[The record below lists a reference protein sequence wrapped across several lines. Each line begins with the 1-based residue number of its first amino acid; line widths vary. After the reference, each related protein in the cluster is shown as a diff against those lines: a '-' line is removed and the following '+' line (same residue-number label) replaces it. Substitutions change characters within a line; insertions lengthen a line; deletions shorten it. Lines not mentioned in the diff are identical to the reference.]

1 MTDRIV
7 DLSKLEL
14 PNCEKCN
21 SPSKKL
27 IGRTMDVE
35 GPGKAGVLFDCHN
48 KKCRARR
55 HEIGRFIVRMEAA
68 HEVPE

>member
-1 MTDRIV
+1 MTDRIL

-14 PNCEKCN
+14 PNCEKCT

-48 KKCRARR
+48 KK
-55 HEIGRFIVRMEAA
+55 MPSKAA
-68 HEVPE
+68 